1 MKRRIFI
8 DSDVILDVL
17 SNRQPFNHHAEI
29 LFQRID
35 KGDVE
40 AFTSPLVFAN
50 LFYLLRKQVG
60 SAKAGGLLKK
70 LRLLLKVL
78 PMNDKVVD
86 SALSSPMADFED
98 ALQYHCASIAGVDTI
113 VTRNARDFK
122 NVPGALFT
130 PEEYLKSMP

>member
-17 SNRQPFNHHAEI
+17 SNREPFNQHAET
-29 LFQRID
+29 LFQKID

-60 SAKAGGLLKK
+60 SAKAGALLKK

-86 SALSSPMADFED
+86 SALASPMSDFED
-98 ALQYHCASIAGVDTI
+98 ALQFHCASIAGVDTI